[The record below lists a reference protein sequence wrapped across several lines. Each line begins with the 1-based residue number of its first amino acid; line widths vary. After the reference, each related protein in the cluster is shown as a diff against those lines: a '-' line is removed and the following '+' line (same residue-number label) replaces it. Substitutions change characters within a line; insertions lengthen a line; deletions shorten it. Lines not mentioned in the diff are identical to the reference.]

1 MELFLNYL
9 TTFFINA
16 FELYIIYRYMT
27 IFFENRCIDTRLM
40 YIAYAARFFLSVG
53 ISYIELYSLVSAAIA
68 LSSIFLISLCYSGS
82 LPKRL
87 IISVLIY
94 MCSFTAEV
102 IVAMA
107 VGLSSFDAF
116 GKVEQGS
123 VFLNLIIE
131 FIFWLI
137 SLIVHKFKNLR
148 GNLPIPK
155 PFLIAIVV
163 IPSSLICLEII
174 IFSQK
179 ILNNMMARISLVCLT
194 ASLFILIYLYDSLSA
209 MFRERTEAAV
219 TLSEKEY
226 YHQQSV
232 LLNEKYEELRQYR
245 HDMKNRMVVM
255 QQMIKENQYDK
266 VLEYTGEIADKLSQT
281 LTYSNTGN
289 VALDSVI
296 NYKLTRAAKSNI
308 LVESNVVIPED
319 ISLDEDDMIVI
330 LGNLLDNAIEAV
342 NRIETDVKKYIYMDI
357 DFEMGSLWICIKN
370 SYDNKLYVQENRF
383 VTWKKDKTMHGIGLQ
398 STESIVQKYNGLM
411 EFSMEENLFVV
422 DILLYL

>member
-1 MELFLNYL
+1 
-9 TTFFINA
+9 
-16 FELYIIYRYMT
+16 MT

-194 ASLFILIYLYDSLSA
+194 ASLFILIY
-209 MFRERTEAAV
+209 FF
-219 TLSEKEY
+219 
-226 YHQQSV
+226 
-232 LLNEKYEELRQYR
+232 
-245 HDMKNRMVVM
+245 
-255 QQMIKENQYDK
+255 I
-266 VLEYTGEIADKLSQT
+266 
-281 LTYSNTGN
+281 
-289 VALDSVI
+289 
-296 NYKLTRAAKSNI
+296 
-308 LVESNVVIPED
+308 
-319 ISLDEDDMIVI
+319 
-330 LGNLLDNAIEAV
+330 
-342 NRIETDVKKYIYMDI
+342 
-357 DFEMGSLWICIKN
+357 
-370 SYDNKLYVQENRF
+370 
-383 VTWKKDKTMHGIGLQ
+383 
-398 STESIVQKYNGLM
+398 
-411 EFSMEENLFVV
+411 
-422 DILLYL
+422 

>member
-1 MELFLNYL
+1 
-9 TTFFINA
+9 
-16 FELYIIYRYMT
+16 MT

-226 YHQQSV
+226 YLQQSV
-232 LLNEKYEELRQYR
+232 LLKEKYEELRQYR

-411 EFSMEENLFVV
+411 EFSTEENLFVV

>member
-1 MELFLNYL
+1 
-9 TTFFINA
+9 
-16 FELYIIYRYMT
+16 MT

-226 YHQQSV
+226 YLQQSV
-232 LLNEKYEELRQYR
+232 LLKEKYEELRQYR

-383 VTWKKDKTMHGIGLQ
+383 VTWKKR
-398 STESIVQKYNGLM
+398 
-411 EFSMEENLFVV
+411 
-422 DILLYL
+422 